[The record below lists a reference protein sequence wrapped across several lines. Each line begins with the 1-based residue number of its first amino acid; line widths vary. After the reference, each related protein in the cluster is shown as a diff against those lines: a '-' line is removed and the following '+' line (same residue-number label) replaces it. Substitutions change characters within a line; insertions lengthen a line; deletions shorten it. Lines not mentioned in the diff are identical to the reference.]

1 MTRIDQKEG
10 TVDFSYSEEQQML
23 QDSVQKF
30 VQRHYDFDARR
41 KILGSSEGFSHEY
54 WQLFAELGWLTV
66 PFRAE
71 DDGFGGLATDL
82 MVVMEEFGKAMLV
95 EPFLATAVLGGGLI
109 SELGTPEQKA
119 AALPALMSGSLQL
132 AAALAEASSRYNLA
146 SVATVARRDGGH
158 YLVNGAK
165 TLVLNAPAAHR
176 LLVSVRTA
184 GDALDPGGVSLL
196 SVDRDAEGVH
206 LQAYATVDGFQAA
219 EVSFDNVRV
228 PVEARLGEEGAAFP
242 ALEKVV
248 DRASLAI
255 CAEAIGAMDSLL
267 AKTVEYTKTRRQFGT
282 PIAAFQALQHRMADM
297 FIECQLARSIVM
309 MAAMTLDSNVDAVQ
323 KQKAVSAAKSRVGR
337 AIRKVGQEAVQL
349 HGGIGITDELD
360 VGHLFKRVTAIE
372 TMFGNTD
379 FHTARFAR
387 L

>member
-1 MTRIDQKEG
+1 
-10 TVDFSYSEEQQML
+10 VDFSYSEEQQML

-41 KILGSSEGFSHEY
+41 KILTSADGFSQEH

-66 PFRAE
+66 PFSTE

-109 SELGTPEQKA
+109 SELGSGEQKA
-119 AALPALMSGSLQL
+119 AALPAVMDGSLQL
-132 AAALAEASSRYNLA
+132 ASALAETNGRYNMA
-146 SVATVARRDGGH
+146 SVATTAQRDGDH

-165 TLVLNAPAAHR
+165 TLVLNAPVAHR
-176 LLVSVRTA
+176 LLVSVRTS
-184 GDALDPGGVSLL
+184 GEVLDHSGVSLL
-196 SVDRDAEGVH
+196 AVDRGAEGVH
-206 LQAYATVDGFQAA
+206 LQTYATVDGFQAA
-219 EVSFDNVRV
+219 EVTFDNVRV
-228 PVEARLGEEGAAFP
+228 PVAERLGAEGAAFP
-242 ALEKVV
+242 AIETVV

-267 AKTVEYTKTRRQFGT
+267 TKTVEYTRIRRQFGT

-309 MAAMTLDSNVDAVQ
+309 MAAMTLDSDIDSRQ
-323 KQKAVSAAKSRVGR
+323 HQKAVSAAKSRVGR